1 MFKRILIPLDG
12 SALAEKAL
20 PSAIALAHQF
30 GSKLILI
37 RMVEVS
43 YPTLLSP
50 HLTSAT
56 AVTMSES
63 YEQAHRA
70 AEAYLLAQQKALQQ
84 DGLDVEVIMCEATPA
99 DGILYTASEYHIDCI
114 VMSTHGRGG
123 LARWTLGSVAD
134 KVARH
139 APCPVLL
146 VRQNAIIDQDNP

>member
-1 MFKRILIPLDG
+1 MFKRILLPLDG
-12 SALAEKAL
+12 SDLAEKAL
-20 PSAIALAHQF
+20 SLTVTLAHQF
-30 GSKLILI
+30 DSELFLI
-37 RMVEVS
+37 RMVEVH
-43 YPTLLSP
+43 YPTILAP

-63 YEQAHRA
+63 FAQAHRA
-70 AEAYLLAQQKALQQ
+70 AEDYLLAQQAALRQE
-84 DGLDVEVIMCEATPA
+84 GLTVDVILCEGNPA
-99 DGILYTASEYHIDCI
+99 DGILHTASEYHVDCI

-146 VRQNAIIDQDNP
+146 VRQNAVID